1 MVLTNTGKQQLL
13 EALKSQVTHFA
24 MGTGLNTDTEFATN
38 LGQEVFRK
46 DVTDKTIDDE
56 TGSIDFECFI
66 GSSEGNGNDFSE
78 LGLLDSPSGGNL
90 FVITNFPAEN
100 KSALLEWLIDIV
112 IEIK

>member
-1 MVLTNTGKQQLL
+1 MK
-13 EALKSQVTHFA
+13 
-24 MGTGLNTDTEFATN
+24 
-38 LGQEVFRK
+38 
-46 DVTDKTIDDE
+46 KTIDDE

-66 GSSEGNGNDFSE
+66 GSSEGNGSDFSE

-112 IEIK
+112 IEIKKDELNGQEALFREKSGMCMKAQNLSNGYSTPMVSTNSTTE